1 MNCVCKLEDEV
12 FLLEFEW
19 FVFDSVLFNSCKSNG
34 GNDKGTT
41 FEKSGKLKVYT
52 KNNKSVTEPQTRFLT
67 LVPDYLS
74 LPFLKAGFGFGAIVI
89 L

>member
-19 FVFDSVLFNSCKSNG
+19 FVFASVLFDSCKSNG

-52 KNNKSVTEPQTRFLT
+52 TNNVSVTKPQTRFLT
-67 LVPDYLS
+67 LVLDYLS
-74 LPFLKAGFGFGAIVI
+74 LPFLKVGFGFSAIGI